1 MHNLQEKYKEQ
12 ITELSEASNRLA
24 ELGYVTSHGGNLS
37 YRVDNDVILITPTKV
52 PKANVMFDDVCIIN
66 FKGETLYASPGRKPT
81 GETPFHT
88 DILTKR
94 DDLNALV
101 HAHPPNATGL
111 AIAHNDLLAKPL
123 LPEPVTEVGPVLSI
137 PYIEPLTQ
145 ELADAFEKVIF
156 KTNAVLMQNHG
167 IVLGSYEG
175 IGRAIELLEMT
186 EATAWSAYM
195 AHMLGNVN
203 ELTYEDVKNLD
214 NIMKTRN
221 LPLPG
226 GPKGNN
232 KSLTDIYF

>member
-1 MHNLQEKYKEQ
+1 MHKLQEKYKKEIQ
-12 ITELSEASNRLA
+12 ELSDASKRLA
-24 ELGYVTSHGGNLS
+24 RLGYVTSHGGNLS
-37 YRVDNDVILITPTKV
+37 YRVDDDVILITPTKV
-52 PKANVMFDDVCIIN
+52 PKASVNFEDVCIIN
-66 FKGETLYASPGRKPT
+66 FQGETLYAADGRKPT

-94 DDLNALV
+94 NDLNALV
-101 HAHPPNATGL
+101 HAHPPNTTGI
-111 AIAHNDLLAKPL
+111 AISHSELLARPL

-145 ELADAFEKVIF
+145 ELADAFEKVIY

-175 IGRAIELLEMT
+175 IWRGIELLEMT
-186 EATAWSAYM
+186 EATALSAYM
-195 AHMLGNVN
+195 AHMLGAVH

-214 NIMKTRN
+214 NIMKKRD

-226 GPKGNN
+226 GPKGKNE
-232 KSLTDIYF
+232 SLTDIYF